1 MPTKVLLVDD
11 EEHIRSVLSDSL
23 QAAGYDVE
31 SVSSGEEG
39 LASLA
44 KRPADLMIVDLKMPG
59 ISGIEFAS
67 QARETAAD
75 GQIVILT
82 GFGDMTT
89 AVEAMRAGAY
99 DYLTKPVDLGRLHQT
114 LRKANER
121 RRLVIEN
128 RDLLRRLTEAN
139 RIKAEFINGMSH
151 EVRTPLG
158 HITGFAQIL
167 EDTLENLTDKHQ
179 RYLRNIQD
187 GASRLLDLFEN
198 ILSFS
203 TLKTGDVQVNPETVN
218 LSEALQ
224 NAIEASQP
232 SAADLGIT
240 VGIEGD
246 TSLSVRIDKSIC
258 TKALGLLLD
267 NAIKFNKEGGTVQLG
282 VSVDESLREEMDVPD
297 SGIAPGWLSI
307 TVKDKGIGI
316 AADQFGFIFELFT
329 QADASLTRSYEG
341 AGIGLALAR
350 SLARLHGGTIH
361 VESQLDQGSTFTLIL
376 PVADEP
382 VT

>member
-23 QAAGYDVE
+23 EAAGYNVE

-39 LASLA
+39 LESLA

-67 QARETAAD
+67 QARETTWD

-82 GFGDMTT
+82 GFGDMKS

-99 DYLTKPVDLGRLHQT
+99 DYLTKPVDLDRLLQT
-114 LRKANER
+114 LRQADER
-121 RRLVIEN
+121 RKLVIEN

-187 GASRLLDLFEN
+187 GARRLLDLFEN

-203 TLKTGDVQVNPETVN
+203 TLKTGDVHVNPESVN
-218 LSEALQ
+218 LDETLQ

-232 SAADLGIT
+232 SAADLGVT
-240 VGIEGD
+240 VRTEGD
-246 TSLSVRIDKSIC
+246 TSQSVRVDKNIC

-267 NAIKFNKEGGTVQLG
+267 NAIKFNKEGGAVELG

-297 SGIAPGWLSI
+297 SSIASGWLSI
-307 TVKDKGIGI
+307 TVRDTGIGI
-316 AADQFGFIFELFT
+316 AADQFEFIFELFT

-361 VESQLDQGSTFTLIL
+361 VESRVDQGSTFTLIL